1 MVSFEIVDPVYTL
14 LLKITPGTNASGR
27 SLVLVQQWDL
37 IDLVCA
43 VRVFMDVRGTMQ
55 YL

>member
-1 MVSFEIVDPVYTL
+1 MASFGIVDLVYTL
-14 LLKITPGTNASGR
+14 LLKTTPDTNASGR
-27 SLVLVQQWDL
+27 RKELLQQWDL

-43 VRVFMDVRGTMQ
+43 VRVFIDVRGTML

>member
-14 LLKITPGTNASGR
+14 LLKTNPDTNASGR
-27 SLVLVQQWDL
+27 SKELLQQWDL
-37 IDLVCA
+37 IGLVCA
-43 VRVFMDVRGTMQ
+43 VWVFVDVRGTML

>member
-1 MVSFEIVDPVYTL
+1 MVYFEIVDPVYTL
-14 LLKITPGTNASGR
+14 LLKTTSDTNTSGR
-27 SLVLVQQWDL
+27 SKELLQQWDL

-43 VRVFMDVRGTMQ
+43 VWVFIDVRGTML